1 MSSLVS
7 LAPIPFY
14 QIPKCLTSRSNSH
27 SFLPK
32 APPKFLPYRCSPK
45 RLLSPL
51 TPRASV
57 GSVKYDVEPATNVRF
72 PKELMV
78 PGCSDSLVL
87 LGTGYREKVFAI
99 IGVKV
104 YASGFYAKYS
114 IKDVLEPWKGKSANE
129 VLADSSLFSFIFN
142 APLEKS
148 LKIMLV
154 RDVDGK
160 TFWNALNDV
169 VSPRIKEPTPGDES
183 ALSTFRN
190 TFQGR
195 DLKQGTLI
203 LLTWIEPSKM
213 LVSISCDGFPT
224 SVDAEIMSVNVT
236 SSLFDAFFGESPVS
250 PTLKAS
256 VANGLAAVRN

>member
-1 MSSLVS
+1 M
-7 LAPIPFY
+7 
-14 QIPKCLTSRSNSH
+14 
-27 SFLPK
+27 
-32 APPKFLPYRCSPK
+32 KFVLEAKWVFFGSQCF
-45 RLLSPL
+45 
-51 TPRASV
+51 AV
-57 GSVKYDVEPATNVRF
+57 GSTEYVIEPATDVKF
-72 PKELMV
+72 PKELTV
-78 PGCSDSLVL
+78 PGCLDSLIL

-104 YASGFYAKYS
+104 YASGFYANYS
-114 IKDVLEPWKGKSANE
+114 IRELSESWKGKSADD
-129 VLADSSLFSFIFN
+129 VLKDSSVFISIFH
-142 APLEKS
+142 APFAKS

-169 VSPRIKEPTPGDES
+169 ISPRIKEPTAVDES
-183 ALSTFRN
+183 ALSNFRN

-195 DLKQGTLI
+195 DLNKGTLI

-213 LVSISCDGFPT
+213 LVSISSDGFP
-224 SVDAEIMSVNVT
+224 SNIDAEIESVNVT

-256 VANGLAAVRN
+256 VSNGLLAVLN